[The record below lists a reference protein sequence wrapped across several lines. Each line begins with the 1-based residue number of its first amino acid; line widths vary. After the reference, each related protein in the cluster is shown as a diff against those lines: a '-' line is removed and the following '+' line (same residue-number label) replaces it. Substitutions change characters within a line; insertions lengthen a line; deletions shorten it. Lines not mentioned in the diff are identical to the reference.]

1 MLLSINQ
8 LWELTGRDRK
18 TIKKQTPLR
27 SYFEKVGRE
36 TRRCFAVTLA
46 DRIRFSGSMVLV
58 PGIATTET
66 LSTSPFQF
74 RRYRSELIENIVDK
88 LLSEKFAPCG
98 F

>member
-1 MLLSINQ
+1 MLLSINR

-46 DRIRFSGSMVLV
+46 DRIRFGGSMVLV

-66 LSTSPFQF
+66 LSTSPF
-74 RRYRSELIENIVDK
+74 RRRP
-88 LLSEKFAPCG
+88 KFG
-98 F
+98 